1 MAGSSKQK
9 KALAATMAMYF
20 AEKGYIGNSRDFN
33 EDPSRPPQYFLKHI
47 KRIFGS
53 WSTMVKCTTQWHR
66 GDVMSGISTE
76 KPVEKEVKPTIAVK
90 MDKAKPASKAESE
103 VVDGKDI

>member
-20 AEKGYIGNSRDFN
+20 AEKGYIGNS
-33 EDPSRPPQYFLKHI
+33 SRPPQYFLKHI

-53 WSTMVKCTTQWHR
+53 WSMMVKCTTQWHR